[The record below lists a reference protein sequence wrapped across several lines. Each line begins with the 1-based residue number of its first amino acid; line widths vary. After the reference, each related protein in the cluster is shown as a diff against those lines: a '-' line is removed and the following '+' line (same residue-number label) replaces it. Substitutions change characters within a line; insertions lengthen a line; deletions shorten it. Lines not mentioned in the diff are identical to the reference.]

1 MAKPSVVQK
10 IQMGAMMGAG
20 IGCVIGGVGGT
31 FQGLNSHEPFF
42 RVLGRS
48 MLSSAGTFAV
58 IMAVGS
64 VLRQ

>member
-1 MAKPSVVQK
+1 
-10 IQMGAMMGAG
+10 MGAMMGAG

-31 FQGLNSHEPFF
+31 FQALNSSEPFL

-48 MLSSAGTFAV
+48 MMGSAGTFAV